1 MSLLSRIFGS
11 KSPSEPPKDIS
22 VEYQGLRIKPEPM
35 KEAQGFRLCAVIEKE
50 VGGEIKSHRLIRA
63 DTISDFDQCVEAS
76 IAKAK
81 QMIDQMGER
90 LF

>member
-1 MSLLSRIFGS
+1 MSLLKRLFGS
-11 KSPSEPPKDIS
+11 KKSTSAVDTS
-22 VEYQGLRIKPEPM
+22 VEYLGFRITPEPM

-50 VGGEIKSHRLIRA
+50 VDGELKTHRLIRA
-63 DTISDFDQCVEAS
+63 DTIGDLDQCNEAS